1 MRKTKGVPIK
11 RVQSINSKKEHGQQ
25 FANICIWKPQRDTK
39 LTSELDRK
47 EWFCLTCATVCQVL
61 HRAPSFPLDQLGTIA
76 IVYSLF
82 QPRIQQ
88 GVILLIFAA
97 NSMQSCVC
105 ILLSPQVSK
114 TNSRLQTKYGVAMSK
129 LFHKNQR
136 LALINVVAMS
146 KSMRR
151 I

>member
-1 MRKTKGVPIK
+1 MANNLQTFAYGKH
-11 RVQSINSKKEHGQQ
+11 SKHL
-25 FANICIWKPQRDTK
+25 

-47 EWFCLTCATVCQVL
+47 EWFFLTCAEVCHVL

-105 ILLSPQVSK
+105 ILSK
-114 TNSRLQTKYGVAMSK
+114 INSRLQTKYGVAMSK

-146 KSMRR
+146 KSVRR